1 VRAPF
6 VRTVAAADFDI
17 VMFAGVAVVFTV
29 VAALAQLVVEHDE
42 PGAAGLFP
50 PVGSTDA

>member
-17 VMFAGVAVVFTV
+17 VILVGVFTV
-29 VAALAQLVVEHDE
+29 VAALAQLAIEHDE